1 MEKQEFFN
9 EIFNQHYSKVFRLCK
24 GYMNGN
30 EEQASDITQDVFIK
44 VWEYLDSFRGEAN
57 ISTWI
62 YRISVNTCLL
72 HLRKQSTKKEVKTEK
87 MPHIAHEAYSLE
99 EEEKLQQMY
108 ACINKLQEKEKAI
121 ILMVLE
127 GVEYAQI
134 ADIMGIT
141 EENLRVKIHRIK
153 NTLTN
158 CVHGNI

>member
-1 MEKQEFFN
+1 VEKQELFN
-9 EIFNQHYSKVFRLCK
+9 EIFNQHYAKVFRLCK

-44 VWEYLDSFRGEAN
+44 VWEHLESFRGESN

-62 YRISVNTCLL
+62 YKISVNTCLL
-72 HLRKQSTKKEVKTEK
+72 HLRKQSTKKEVKIEE
-87 MPHIAHEAYSLE
+87 MPSIAYETYSLE

-108 ACINKLQEKEKAI
+108 VCIHKLQEKEKAI

-127 GVEYAQI
+127 GIEYSQI
-134 ADIMGIT
+134 AEIMGIT
-141 EENLRVKIHRIK
+141 SENLRVKIHRIK

-158 CVHGNI
+158 CVNGNI